1 MSYINLPSVQQDAI
15 SDVDETVLRAA
26 VQKCLDEKR
35 VGPLHGLGLSSCGP
49 YVATK
54 LQRFEQTI
62 AEYSN
67 AKSHAKRESTRQD
80 ALHAGSDLIHAV
92 QQMKGRLETERGE
105 GELFH
110 IDDQIIPPFH
120 FSKRLSV
127 RVPFRWRASQS
138 ADWKYGQLTFVYDFS
153 LQPDYAQLSTTRRPS
168 AAQVTRDL
176 ESRLHEEWE
185 RLKMQALFS
194 LREFFRKGGD
204 GDAVP
209 ELFAVRPSRHGGG
222 LNNFSCNF
230 WQPS

>member
-1 MSYINLPSVQQDAI
+1 M
-15 SDVDETVLRAA
+15 
-26 VQKCLDEKR
+26 
-35 VGPLHGLGLSSCGP
+35 
-49 YVATK
+49 ATK

-67 AKSHAKRESTRQD
+67 AKAHAKRERTRQN

-105 GELFH
+105 GEPFH

-153 LQPDYAQLSTTRRPS
+153 PQPDYTQLSSTRKPS

-194 LREFFRKGGD
+194 LREFFREGG
-204 GDAVP
+204 
-209 ELFAVRPSRHGGG
+209 ELTPCSTQDDYASQFFKIIEKLV
-222 LNNFSCNF
+222 
-230 WQPS
+230 